1 MSPSG
6 GLRGRRGSILGTA
19 VQLGRRGYDSVH
31 FFLALTTF
39 SWSWTLI
46 FGHKAGDAIPER
58 TVEGFFVSR
67 SLSTQRPVE
76 ATTSEDVGMQPSVTD
91 REPHAYQPPRRLRS
105 RRHTVIT
112 HRVTNAKR
120 LPRRDPKGAP
130 DATDQYRNPR
140 T

>member
-31 FFLALTTF
+31 FLGVFLFNTF

-46 FGHKAGDAIPER
+46 FGHKAGRMAPER

-67 SLSTQRPVE
+67 S
-76 ATTSEDVGMQPSVTD
+76 
-91 REPHAYQPPRRLRS
+91 
-105 RRHTVIT
+105 
-112 HRVTNAKR
+112 
-120 LPRRDPKGAP
+120 
-130 DATDQYRNPR
+130 
-140 T
+140 

>member
-31 FFLALTTF
+31 FFLALNTF

-46 FGHKAGDAIPER
+46 FGHKAGCTAPER

-67 SLSTQRPVE
+67 SLSSLVLQKM
-76 ATTSEDVGMQPSVTD
+76 D
-91 REPHAYQPPRRLRS
+91 
-105 RRHTVIT
+105 I
-112 HRVTNAKR
+112 
-120 LPRRDPKGAP
+120 
-130 DATDQYRNPR
+130 
-140 T
+140 

>member
-31 FFLALTTF
+31 FLGALTTF

-46 FGHKAGDAIPER
+46 FGHKAGRMAPER

-67 SLSTQRPVE
+67 SLSILVLE
-76 ATTSEDVGMQPSVTD
+76 KMDNIHV
-91 REPHAYQPPRRLRS
+91 
-105 RRHTVIT
+105 
-112 HRVTNAKR
+112 
-120 LPRRDPKGAP
+120 
-130 DATDQYRNPR
+130 
-140 T
+140 

>member
-31 FFLALTTF
+31 FFGALNTF

-67 SLSTQRPVE
+67 SLSSLVLQKMDT
-76 ATTSEDVGMQPSVTD
+76 
-91 REPHAYQPPRRLRS
+91 
-105 RRHTVIT
+105 
-112 HRVTNAKR
+112 
-120 LPRRDPKGAP
+120 
-130 DATDQYRNPR
+130 
-140 T
+140 

>member
-31 FFLALTTF
+31 FFLALNTF

-46 FGHKAGDAIPER
+46 FGHKAGRMAPER

-67 SLSTQRPVE
+67 S
-76 ATTSEDVGMQPSVTD
+76 
-91 REPHAYQPPRRLRS
+91 
-105 RRHTVIT
+105 
-112 HRVTNAKR
+112 
-120 LPRRDPKGAP
+120 
-130 DATDQYRNPR
+130 
-140 T
+140 

>member
-31 FFLALTTF
+31 FLRALNTF

-46 FGHKAGDAIPER
+46 FGHKAGRMAPER

-67 SLSTQRPVE
+67 SLSSLVLQKM
-76 ATTSEDVGMQPSVTD
+76 D
-91 REPHAYQPPRRLRS
+91 
-105 RRHTVIT
+105 I
-112 HRVTNAKR
+112 
-120 LPRRDPKGAP
+120 
-130 DATDQYRNPR
+130 
-140 T
+140 

>member
-31 FFLALTTF
+31 FFRALNTF

-46 FGHKAGDAIPER
+46 FGHKAGGSTPER

-67 SLSTQRPVE
+67 RKS
-76 ATTSEDVGMQPSVTD
+76 
-91 REPHAYQPPRRLRS
+91 
-105 RRHTVIT
+105 I
-112 HRVTNAKR
+112 
-120 LPRRDPKGAP
+120 
-130 DATDQYRNPR
+130 
-140 T
+140 

>member
-31 FFLALTTF
+31 FFGALTTF

-46 FGHKAGDAIPER
+46 FGHKALIFGHKAGGSTCTPER

-67 SLSTQRPVE
+67 S
-76 ATTSEDVGMQPSVTD
+76 
-91 REPHAYQPPRRLRS
+91 
-105 RRHTVIT
+105 
-112 HRVTNAKR
+112 
-120 LPRRDPKGAP
+120 
-130 DATDQYRNPR
+130 
-140 T
+140 

>member
-31 FFLALTTF
+31 FLGALTTF

-46 FGHKAGDAIPER
+46 FGQKAGRMAPEPER

-67 SLSTQRPVE
+67 SLPVSPVVHVHVCN
-76 ATTSEDVGMQPSVTD
+76 TC
-91 REPHAYQPPRRLRS
+91 
-105 RRHTVIT
+105 
-112 HRVTNAKR
+112 K
-120 LPRRDPKGAP
+120 
-130 DATDQYRNPR
+130 
-140 T
+140 